1 MASDGRTPICRG
13 ISGSYASH
21 SSVAAV
27 VGEGVKSHGH
37 RPKTDE
43 LVAAH
48 KLASVPFAARSIIRY
63 IRPWNIR
70 YIGLSN
76 FFSRRRGGSLSR
88 SRGAILVQKS
98 KFSCKSQ
105 IFGAKPP
112 MAGIQE
118 RPSHRLRTEGG
129 SASVPG

>member
-63 IRPWNIR
+63 IRP
-70 YIGLSN
+70 
-76 FFSRRRGGSLSR
+76 
-88 SRGAILVQKS
+88 
-98 KFSCKSQ
+98 
-105 IFGAKPP
+105 
-112 MAGIQE
+112 
-118 RPSHRLRTEGG
+118 
-129 SASVPG
+129 